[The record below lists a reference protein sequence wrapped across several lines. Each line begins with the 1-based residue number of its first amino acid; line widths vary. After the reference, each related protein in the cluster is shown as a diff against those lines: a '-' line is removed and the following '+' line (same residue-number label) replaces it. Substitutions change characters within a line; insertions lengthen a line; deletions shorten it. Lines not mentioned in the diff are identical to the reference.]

1 MIYSDQNRV
10 FYGAML
16 ASLALHALLLL
27 GFPDLLSSAR
37 RAVESFPPP
46 ILARLIA
53 PEPAAPPQAPEME
66 KRPPAPPPPVK
77 KPKPTVSKPIAKPA
91 PSPLPAPT
99 VEPEPA
105 PPAPDVASVEPIPA
119 PAQPV
124 PPAPVAVA
132 PPSQPSAQAGEAA
145 AAREA
150 RTIGE
155 YRLELIEAARR
166 IKDRTRYPPIARD
179 NNWTGNTNVNVA
191 VPAGGAPAVS
201 VRGTSGHQVLDQHAL
216 NIFRQATQ
224 EVPVPQALR
233 GKAFVVEVRMDFT
246 LKD

>member
-1 MIYSDQNRV
+1 MSHSDPNRV
-10 FYGAML
+10 FYYAIF
-16 ASLALHALLLL
+16 ASLALHALLLVS
-27 GFPDLLSSAR
+27 FPDLLSSAR

-53 PEPAAPPQAPEME
+53 PEPAAPPEAE
-66 KRPPAPPPPVK
+66 KPPAPPPPVQ
-77 KPKPTVSKPIAKPA
+77 KPKPTVSKPIARPA
-91 PSPLPAPT
+91 PSPLPAPAI
-99 VEPEPA
+99 EPEPA
-105 PPAPDVASVEPIPA
+105 PPAPPVAAAEPTPA
-119 PAQPV
+119 PAQAV

-132 PPSQPSAQAGEAA
+132 PPAPQSQPNAQAGEAA

-166 IKDRTRYPPIARD
+166 IKDRTRYPPVARD

-216 NIFRQATQ
+216 SIFRQATQ

>member
-1 MIYSDQNRV
+1 VTHSDSNRV
-10 FYGAML
+10 FYYAIFV
-16 ASLALHALLLL
+16 SLALHALLLL

-53 PEPAAPPQAPEME
+53 PEPAAPPEAE
-66 KRPPAPPPPVK
+66 KPPAPPPPVQ
-77 KPKPTVSKPIAKPA
+77 KPKPAAAKPIAKPA
-91 PSPLPAPT
+91 PSPLPAPVAEPEPT
-99 VEPEPA
+99 PPAPPVAAVEPAPTPA
-105 PPAPDVASVEPIPA
+105 PPAPV
-119 PAQPV
+119 Q
-124 PPAPVAVA
+124 APVAVT
-132 PPSQPSAQAGEAA
+132 PPMQVGESA

-179 NNWTGNTNVNVA
+179 NNWTGNTNVSVA
-191 VPAGGAPAVS
+191 VPPGGAPAVS

-216 NIFRQATQ
+216 GIFRQATQ
-224 EVPVPQALR
+224 EVQVPQALR
-233 GKAFVVEVRMDFT
+233 GKAFAVEVRMDFT

>member
-1 MIYSDQNRV
+1 VSHSDANRV
-10 FYGAML
+10 FYYAIL

-53 PEPAAPPQAPEME
+53 PEPAAPPAAE
-66 KRPPAPPPPVK
+66 KPPAPPVQ
-77 KPKPTVSKPIAKPA
+77 KPKPAAARPVAKPA
-91 PSPLPAPT
+91 PSPLPAPAA
-99 VEPEPA
+99 EPEPA
-105 PPAPDVASVEPIPA
+105 PPAPPVAAIEPAPPA
-119 PAQPV
+119 PAQ
-124 PPAPVAVA
+124 APVAST
-132 PPSQPSAQAGEAA
+132 PPIQVGESA

-179 NNWTGNTNVNVA
+179 NNWTGNTNVSVA
-191 VPAGGAPAVS
+191 VPPGGAPAVS
-201 VRGTSGHQVLDQHAL
+201 VRGTSGHPILDQHAL

-224 EVPVPQALR
+224 EVAVPQVLR